1 MSERM
6 VNIEEMVKNGLEGV
20 MRSYLLQLHNITD
33 EAVWNEIEANE
44 DKGYEIRAIIE
55 KADVDIREL
64 GISRGIFAPEVQNS
78 KGFEAYFLWKL
89 LNREET
95 QSILDKQKL
104 KINQESLKSLI
115 KQLEGLIEE

>member
-6 VNIEEMVKNGLEGV
+6 VNIEEMVKKGLEGV

-55 KADVDIREL
+55 KADADIREL
-64 GISRGIFAPEVQNS
+64 GISR
-78 KGFEAYFLWKL
+78 K
-89 LNREET
+89 
-95 QSILDKQKL
+95 
-104 KINQESLKSLI
+104 
-115 KQLEGLIEE
+115 